1 MKQEIPAMSDEP
13 EVAAREHA
21 RSPRE
26 GNSRRTIN
34 DPYAPAQVWNTYF
47 AAYASA
53 GKELNPEGWWVPD
66 FLPFL
71 HAAHARHVL
80 DVGCGMG
87 GDAVSLAQHGF
98 QVTAVDYS
106 AVALTHARA
115 KAAAAGVGVEFH
127 QRDMALPLPFG
138 AETFDA
144 VMSNVA
150 LHMFDDPTTR
160 RIVGE
165 MRRVVRS
172 KGLLLLHVNS
182 IEDLPYRSDR
192 MGRRRVQV
200 LGPDFYREANG
211 QTVHF
216 FSEEYCR
223 DILADWTI
231 LELTHLRLRDEAD
244 TIFKCVWHCI
254 AQKPADTISR

>member
-1 MKQEIPAMSDEP
+1 L
-13 EVAAREHA
+13 H
-21 RSPRE
+21 E
-26 GNSRRTIN
+26 GNLRRTIN
-34 DPYAPAQVWNTYF
+34 DPYAPPLVWDTYF

-71 HAAHARHVL
+71 YKAQTHHVV
-80 DVGCGMG
+80 DVGCGTG
-87 GDAVSLAQHGF
+87 GDAVSLARHGF
-98 QVTAVDYS
+98 QVTAMDYS
-106 AVALTHARA
+106 AVALTYARA

-127 QRDMALPLPFG
+127 QSDMGLPLPFD
-138 AETFDA
+138 ADSFDA

-150 LHMFDDPTTR
+150 MHMFDDPTTR
-160 RIVGE
+160 RIVRE
-165 MRRVVRS
+165 MRRVVRPN
-172 KGLLLLHVNS
+172 GLLLLHVNS
-182 IEDLPYRSDR
+182 TEDLPFRSER

-223 DILADWTI
+223 EILADWTI
-231 LELTHLRLRDEAD
+231 QDLTHLRLRDEAD
-244 TIFKCVWHCI
+244 TIFKCVWRCI
-254 AQKPADTISR
+254 AKKPADTAPP

>member
-1 MKQEIPAMSDEP
+1 MSEEP
-13 EVAAREHA
+13 EAGALSSL
-21 RSPRE
+21 RSPHE
-26 GNSRRTIN
+26 GNPPHAIS
-34 DPYAPAQVWNTYF
+34 DSYAPPLVWNTYF

-53 GKELNPEGWWVPD
+53 GRELNPDGWWVPAL
-66 FLPFL
+66 LPFL
-71 HAAHARHVL
+71 HTAQANRVL

-87 GDAVSLAQHGF
+87 GDAVSLARHGF
-98 QVTAVDYS
+98 QVTAMDYS
-106 AVALTHARA
+106 AVALAHARA
-115 KAAAAGVGVEFH
+115 RAAAAGVEVEFR
-127 QRDMALPLPFG
+127 QSDMTLPLPFG

-150 LHMFDDPTTR
+150 MHMFDDPTTR

-165 MRRVVRS
+165 MRRVVRPN
-172 KGLLLLHVNS
+172 GLLLLHVNS
-182 IEDLPYRSDR
+182 TEDLPYRSER

-223 DILADWTI
+223 DLLADWTI
-231 LELTHLRLRDEAD
+231 LDLTHLRLRDEAN
-244 TIFKCVWHCI
+244 TVFKCVWRCI
-254 AQKPADTISR
+254 AQKPADRPTGAA